1 MNRSREIKFRR
12 VAPKIRSDEPVVVE
26 LWVRAGGRCEFH
38 GCNKYLLQDE
48 LTTNR
53 VKLAHIGHIVARS
66 RDGPR
71 GDDPLPITKRNKID
85 NLILLCTKCH
95 KLIDDKKL
103 EKQYTKEI
111 LQGYKKE
118 HENRIKFLSSFGQE
132 YETVVIRMLSKIKG
146 YPVSISHEEIRKAV
160 LGCAGRYPRYLGAE
174 NNIEINL
181 TGLPLKINKSY
192 WKTGTIKIDEIFNR
206 HIIPA
211 IDEKRIK
218 HMSVFALAH
227 IPFLIYLGYSLG
239 DKVPTS
245 FYQKHHT
252 GSETWVWHK
261 TGNLIRFK
269 DTLLRKGKDDSKI
282 AVILSISG
290 KISSVQLPPTI
301 NSDFTVYEITPE
313 DVTPNRNILLLEKT
327 LNEFSYSYQNLLRK
341 IEKSYRNVRKIHLFP
356 AVPIAAAI
364 VCGRELM
371 RNVSPSI
378 LIYDKTK
385 RGYKPTMEVN

>member
-1 MNRSREIKFRR
+1 MNRPREIKFRR
-12 VAPKIRSDEPVVVE
+12 AAPKIRSDEPVVVE

-85 NLILLCTKCH
+85 NLMLLCTKCH
-95 KLIDDKKL
+95 KVIDDKKL

-118 HENRIKFLSSFGQE
+118 HENRIKFLTSFGQK

-146 YPVSISHEEIRKAV
+146 YPVSISHEEIREAV
-160 LGCAGRYPRYLGAE
+160 LDCAGRYPRYLGAE

-192 WKTGTIKIDEIFNR
+192 WKTGTIIIDEIFNR

-211 IDEKRIK
+211 IDEKGIK

-245 FYQKHHT
+245 FYQKHRT
-252 GSETWVWHK
+252 GSEAWVWRK
-261 TGNLIRFK
+261 TGTLIQFK
-269 DTLLRKGKDDSKI
+269 NTLLRQGKDDSKV

-290 KISSVQLPPTI
+290 NISPMQLPPTI
-301 NSDFTVYEITPE
+301 NSDFTVYEITPKE
-313 DVTPNRNILLLEKT
+313 VTPNRSILFLERT
-327 LNEFSYSYQNLLRK
+327 LNEFRYSYQNLLRN
-341 IEKSYRNVRKIHLFP
+341 IERSYKNVRKIHLFP

-364 VCGRELM
+364 VCGRELLK
-371 RNVSPSI
+371 NVSPSV